1 MRKEVKV
8 DSRGHVSLNGI
19 RTKNH
24 DRYLAEED
32 PDGTI
37 HLMPMVL
44 VPAILKESSPKASME
59 MKATR
64 DPMDVL
70 REYFP
75 EAKELKE

>member
-8 DSRGHVSLNGI
+8 DAKGHVSLVGV
-19 RTKNH
+19 RTKGH

-37 HLMPMVL
+37 HLMPMML
-44 VPAILKESSPKASME
+44 VPAILKESLPQGVME
-59 MKATR
+59 MKAG
-64 DPMDVL
+64 MDVI